1 MPPCSASRWCLSQ
14 LWASFNEARRS
25 AGYTALRM
33 AFDETWLVAVTRKRL
48 AGEAPKLVP
57 GASLAAVGGKLLLH
71 HGGAEEK
78 GAARQAHP
86 QARPGGSVGQCRWAA
101 ALASANRLRG
111 GCEEAGF
118 GLLWLWRHPVSAPST
133 CCEGARVM
141 HGRVSC

>member
-1 MPPCSASRWCLSQ
+1 MTAVGLLLTVHCG
-14 LWASFNEARRS
+14 

-78 GAARQAHP
+78 STGAARLGP
-86 QARPGGSVGQCRWAA
+86 TRGMVGS
-101 ALASANRLRG
+101 LL
-111 GCEEAGF
+111 GC
-118 GLLWLWRHPVSAPST
+118 
-133 CCEGARVM
+133 C
-141 HGRVSC
+141 